1 MLCFLKH
8 KETGVNNLQQIKQ
21 NQFML
26 YQQLTEVQREL
37 TLIHTDL
44 TKIKAYT
51 YEIAYISE
59 LNACYNRIT
68 ASNTALLAAYN
79 L

>member
-1 MLCFLKH
+1 
-8 KETGVNNLQQIKQ
+8 
-21 NQFML
+21 ML